1 MPMQYQ
7 IEWRADNTLRIHVH
21 QRLVQGTTVF
31 VEDSN
36 ADEFGTRFEEE
47 VVNKEGVTNFCR
59 MVGRL
64 DGVEPEIVFSRH
76 FITIK
81 KGLVFSWGEILSH
94 VLEALR
100 INIAPDKQLEMVA
113 PPEGSVAA
121 NILTLCT
128 LPNKSKA

>member
-1 MPMQYQ
+1 MKYQ

-21 QRLVQGTTVF
+21 LRLVQGTTVF

-36 ADEFGTRFEEE
+36 ADELGTRFEEE
-47 VVNKEGVTNFCR
+47 VVNKEGVTNFCHT
-59 MVGRL
+59 VSKL

-81 KGLVFSWGEILSH
+81 KGLMFSWGEILQH

-100 INIAPDKQLEMVA
+100 IHIAPDQKLEMVA
-113 PPEGSVAA
+113 PPDGSVAA
-121 NILTLCT
+121 HIQTLCT
-128 LPNKSKA
+128 LPNTSKA